1 MVSAMICH
9 YLGCE
14 VKNSCVKQAES
25 ELYTVGK
32 CFNIHLILSATLSY
46 SKFESIQVQCKE

>member
-1 MVSAMICH
+1 MICH